1 MKLPALTRDIP
12 VLLPMAA
19 LIGLGWVMVFS
30 TAAVIGV
37 QTENAAVF
45 SHLRRQVVA
54 TGIGAVALIAVTRIP
69 LGVLAARAPLLLGG
83 AVVLMLMV
91 FVPGLGKSVARA
103 TRWINLRVVSFQPVE
118 VFKIAVVLV
127 YAKLLAEQR
136 PGTAWSW
143 ASWGRLAALGGLA
156 LVLPLMQRDYGSAL
170 LLMALG
176 GTLLWIAGAR
186 AGALAGFAAAAC
198 VAAVAG
204 LLAAPYRMHRVQQ
217 WIESWQRGDG
227 GYQTRQSLIA
237 VGSGGI
243 TGVGLG
249 ESVQK
254 LLYLPSAH
262 ADFIFSII
270 GEELGILGSG
280 ATVILFVLLLREGL
294 AVAAGAPGRF
304 ERLLASGAA
313 ALLFLQAMWH
323 VAVALVLVPT
333 KGLALPF
340 VSYGGSS
347 LIASMIAVGL
357 ILRCA
362 AAADARARPAA
373 VWRTWAPS

>member
-1 MKLPALTRDIP
+1 MKLPALTRDVP

-37 QTENAAVF
+37 ATEHSGVF
-45 SHLRRQVVA
+45 AHLRRQVIA
-54 TGIGAVALIAVTRIP
+54 TGLGAVAMWAVLRIP
-69 LGVLAARAPLLLGG
+69 LPVLAARAPVLLAGT
-83 AVVLMLMV
+83 VVLMFLV

-103 TRWINLRVVSFQPVE
+103 TRWIDLRVVSFQPVE
-118 VFKIAVVLV
+118 VFKLAVVLM
-127 YAKLLAEQR
+127 YARLLSAER
-136 PGTAWSW
+136 PGAAWSW

-156 LVLPLMQRDYGSAL
+156 LALPLIQRDYGSAL
-170 LLMALG
+170 LLMGLG

-186 AGALAGFAAAAC
+186 AGALAGFAGVAL
-198 VAAVAG
+198 VAAVGG

-217 WIESWQRGDG
+217 WIESWGRGDG

-237 VGSGGI
+237 LGSGGI

-270 GEELGILGSG
+270 GEELGIIGAG
-280 ATVILFVLLLREGL
+280 ATVVLFVFLLREGF
-294 AVAAGAPGRF
+294 AIAAGAPGRF
-304 ERLLASGAA
+304 ERLLACGAA
-313 ALLFLQAMWH
+313 SLLFLQAMWH
-323 VAVALVLVPT
+323 VAVAMVLVPT

-347 LIASMIAVGL
+347 LIASMLAVGL
-357 ILRCA
+357 LLRCA
-362 AAADARARPAA
+362 AAADDRARPAA
-373 VWRTWAPS
+373 WRTWAPS